1 MHDACDQK
9 ARGVS
14 EKVPF
19 ASFDLLASIEPARTT
34 SLGGFNRLAV
44 DHSCGGAGLPAIGL
58 TRHHDKMVVDL
69 LPGAVVAPS
78 VEIPL
83 HRRVGWKFLRQ
94 QPPLTTALSDEKIE
108 FTNAR
113 ISVARGRPRRLLS
126 GM

>member
-9 ARGVS
+9 PSGVS
-14 EKVPF
+14 KKVPF
-19 ASFDLLASIEPARTT
+19 APFDLLAGIEPARTT

-44 DHSCGGAGLPAIGL
+44 DHSCAGTCLPAVGL
-58 TRHHDKMVVDL
+58 VRHHDKVVVDL
-69 LPGAVVAPS
+69 LPSAIVAPP

-83 HRRVGWKFLRQ
+83 HRRVGRKLRWQ
-94 QPPLTTALSDEKIE
+94 QPRLATALSDEKIE

-113 ISVARGRPRRLLS
+113 ISVTRGRPRRFLS